1 MAERQDKKKKKEK
14 KKNSKSKKIS
24 KIKAAEEKA
33 AKQKEACIKE
43 KFDKWEEAWEK
54 KCQEQDELDDY
65 RCRLHKGLCL
75 KPKTQSNIWVNV
87 IEDKMT
93 QELHMAIKQVPV
105 PKPKPPPI
113 PKLKRMEILSSC
125 EETANKITK
134 MNKKK
139 NIVKKKKKGKK
150 KG

>member
-14 KKNSKSKKIS
+14 KRNSKSKKIS
-24 KIKAAEEKA
+24 SKKKAAEA
-33 AKQKEACIKE
+33 AKQKEACIKG
-43 KFDKWEEAWEK
+43 KFHKWEEAWEK
-54 KCQEQDELDDY
+54 KCQAQDELDDY

-113 PKLKRMEILSSC
+113 PRLKRMEILSSC
-125 EETANKITK
+125 EGTANQIAEK
-134 MNKKK
+134 NKTK
-139 NIVKKKKKGKK
+139 NIVKQKKKGKK